1 MIAYNK
7 VVGNKESSGVDGMDV
22 SELKDY
28 LKSHWSE
35 VRQRIL
41 TGKYIPSLIKRVRIG
56 KPEGGERLLGY
67 RQY

>member
-1 MIAYNK
+1 MEVLIENIVSRTNVMIAYNEI
-7 VVGNKESSGVDGMDV
+7 VGKKGSSGVDGMDV

-41 TGKYIPSLIKRVRIG
+41 TNSL
-56 KPEGGERLLGY
+56 LDY
-67 RQY
+67 R